1 MKSFFLSLLFIFLSL
16 GQAFGLEVPTLT
28 GPVVDQAGLYSS
40 QEIETLSQ
48 LSAQMLQKG
57 GPQFQ
62 ILVVDTLD
70 GEPIESYSIKV
81 TDQWKLGDTK
91 KDNGLLLLIA
101 KKDRKMRIEVG
112 QGLEGDITDF
122 ESSVYIEKILKPAF
136 KQQQYFEGTAVVILK
151 VAEKLN
157 IQLDHKQNTSF
168 QSSRGKRKGISSHLI
183 ILVIIIIIFFF
194 MNGSGGSRFGR
205 SSYYGGGLYG
215 GGYHSRSSSSSGV
228 SWGGGGGGFSGGG
241 ASGDW

>member
-1 MKSFFLSLLFIFLSL
+1 MKSFYLSFLFILLSL
-16 GQAFGLEVPTLT
+16 GQAFGLEVPTLS
-28 GPVVDQAGLYSS
+28 GPVVDQVGLYSR

-48 LSAQMLQKG
+48 ISAQMLQKG

-70 GEPIESYSIKV
+70 GEPIENFSIKV
-81 TDQWKLGDTK
+81 TDQWKLGDAK

-112 QGLEGDITDF
+112 QGLEGDITDY
-122 ESSVYIEKILKPAF
+122 ESSLYIEKILKPAF
-136 KQQQYFEGTAVVILK
+136 RQQQFFEGTAVVMLK

-157 IQLDHKQNTSF
+157 IQIDQKQSTHF
-168 QSSRGKRKGISSHLI
+168 QPRAKRGISSHLI

-205 SSYYGGGLYG
+205 SGYYGGGYYG
-215 GGYHSRSSSSSGV
+215 SGYRSRSSGS